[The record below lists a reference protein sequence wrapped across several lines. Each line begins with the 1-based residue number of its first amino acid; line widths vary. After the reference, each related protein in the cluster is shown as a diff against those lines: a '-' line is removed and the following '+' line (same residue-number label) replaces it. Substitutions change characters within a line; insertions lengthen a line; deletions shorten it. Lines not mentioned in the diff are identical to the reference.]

1 MKRDMDLVRKIL
13 LEVEEAEHPIKGEF
27 FLSELYPKSVVFYHV
42 KLMQA
47 NGLLDVSV
55 EAEYGPEE
63 DNYVIDGLTWDG
75 HDYLEAIRDER
86 VWTKTKSVIKNTVGS
101 TTMGVI
107 KTTATEV
114 ALAMIRSVIG

>member
-1 MKRDMDLVRKIL
+1 
-13 LEVEEAEHPIKGEF
+13 
-27 FLSELYPKSVVFYHV
+27 
-42 KLMQA
+42 MQA